1 MGEPDVSG
9 VVLRAQ
15 QGDRQSIELLV
26 RRFLRPAY
34 LTALSVVRV
43 PAEAEDLAQE
53 AVAMAMQQLGSCRE
67 PARFAGWLLT
77 NVRNRALNHL
87 AAAKV
92 RQRHADSVLMEEGVA
107 ADADRVVMREQLLAA
122 LEVLTPQQ
130 REVVLLHDMES
141 WTHPE
146 IAASLG
152 MSEVNSR
159 QVLSVA
165 RKALRAKLAE
175 LENVEVE
182 HG

>member
-1 MGEPDVSG
+1 
-9 VVLRAQ
+9 
-15 QGDRQSIELLV
+15 
-26 RRFLRPAY
+26 
-34 LTALSVVRV
+34 
-43 PAEAEDLAQE
+43 
-53 AVAMAMQQLGSCRE
+53 MAMQQLGQCRE
-67 PARFAGWLLT
+67 PARFAGWLLS

-87 AAAKV
+87 SAVKV
-92 RQRHADSVLMEEGVA
+92 RQRHADSVVLEEGVA
-107 ADADRVVMREQLLAA
+107 ADAERVVLRQQLLAA
-122 LEVLTPQQ
+122 LEVLSPQQ

-175 LENVEVE
+175 LENGVAA

>member
-1 MGEPDVSG
+1 MGEPDVSE

-15 QGDRQSIELLV
+15 QGDRRSIELLV

-175 LENVEVE
+175 LSER
-182 HG
+182 GG